1 MIAHL
6 KGILEHIDKDHIV
19 VEVAGVGYRVNLSPA
34 VLNRLPKAGSELL
47 VFTYQVVREDE
58 ISLYGFLTKEERNL
72 FSTLLT
78 VSGIGPKGASVIL
91 ASAPLDKLV
100 AAITRGDAEF
110 ISAAPGVGLK
120 TAQKVVIELK
130 EKLAKAYGLKPAQL
144 SMGGAGESTVI
155 SDSISA
161 LITLGYSP
169 REAREAVSR
178 IDPENIKSVEEVI
191 KSALKGLG

>member
-6 KGILEHIDKDHIV
+6 KGKLEHIDKDHIV
-19 VEVAGVGYRVNLSPA
+19 IEVNGVGYRVNLSPT
-34 VLNRLPKAGSELL
+34 VLSRLPKVGSELM

-58 ISLYGFLTKEERNL
+58 LSLYGFLTKEERNL

-91 ASAPLDKLV
+91 SSAPLDKLV

-110 ISAAPGVGLK
+110 ISSSPGIGLK

-144 SMGGAGESTVI
+144 SMGGESTVI

-169 REAREAVSR
+169 KEAREAVSK
-178 IDPENIKSVEEVI
+178 IDPENSKSVEEVV